1 MMVAAKAAM
10 ALLLPSPPAMLPTAI
25 GKASP
30 AQDQRSCAAGT
41 KTNRAQR
48 TRATALSIEPTE
60 TNPTMIRTLL
70 SFATLAFA
78 MGATAHAQ
86 APAPAAAYPNKPIR
100 LIVPFPPGGGTDI
113 LSRLVATKLTET
125 AKWTVVVDNKAGAGG
140 TIGITEAVKAAP
152 TGYDLV
158 MGQKDNLVIGPWL
171 YKNLPWDPTKDL
183 TAVAHVAYTPVVIAT
198 SVNSKFKTLADVV
211 AAAKAAPGSITYG
224 SPGNGTSIHLAGD
237 LFEKAAGV
245 KLSHIPYKGSNPA
258 LMDALAGNVD
268 LLVSSLPSAMGQI
281 KSGKLR
287 PLAVTSAKRSSSLPD
302 VPTVAES
309 GFKDFDVS
317 TWYGV
322 FAPAGTPAA
331 VVTTVNAEINK
342 LLATPDMKAAIQAQG
357 AEPEAMSP
365 AQFGT
370 LLKTDYAKWKGIVEA
385 SGAKIE

>member
-1 MMVAAKAAM
+1 
-10 ALLLPSPPAMLPTAI
+10 
-25 GKASP
+25 
-30 AQDQRSCAAGT
+30 
-41 KTNRAQR
+41 
-48 TRATALSIEPTE
+48 
-60 TNPTMIRTLL
+60 MIRQLL
-70 SFATLAFA
+70 SFTALALA
-78 MGATAHAQ
+78 LGATAHAQ
-86 APAPAAAYPNKPIR
+86 APAAAYPTKPIR

-125 AKWTVVVDNKAGAGG
+125 AKWTVLADNKAGAGG
-140 TIGITEAVKAAP
+140 TIGIGEAVKAAP

-171 YKNLPWDPTKDL
+171 YKNLLWDPTKDL
-183 TAVAHVAYTPVVIAT
+183 TAVAHVAYTSVVIAT
-198 SVNSKFKTLADVV
+198 GANSRFKTLADVV
-211 AAAKAAPGSITYG
+211 AAAKAAPGTVTYG

-268 LLVSSLPSAMGQI
+268 LLVSSVPSAMAQI
-281 KSGKLR
+281 RSGKLR
-287 PLAVTSAKRSSSLPD
+287 PLAVTSAKRSTSLPD
-302 VPTVAES
+302 VPTVSES
-309 GFKDFDVS
+309 GFQDFDVS

-331 VVTTVNAEINK
+331 VVTTLNTEINK
-342 LLATPDMKAAIQAQG
+342 LLGTAEMKAAIQAQG
-357 AEPEAMSP
+357 AEAQAMTP
-365 AQFGT
+365 AQFST

>member
-1 MMVAAKAAM
+1 
-10 ALLLPSPPAMLPTAI
+10 
-25 GKASP
+25 
-30 AQDQRSCAAGT
+30 
-41 KTNRAQR
+41 
-48 TRATALSIEPTE
+48 
-60 TNPTMIRTLL
+60 MIRQLL
-70 SFATLAFA
+70 TFTTLAVALGF
-78 MGATAHAQ
+78 TAHAQ
-86 APAPAAAYPNKPIR
+86 TAAPAAASAYPNKPVR

-113 LSRLVATKLTET
+113 LSRLVATRLTES
-125 AKWTVVVDNKAGAGG
+125 AKWTVVADNKAGAGG
-140 TIGITEAVKAAP
+140 TIGIGEAVKAAP

-183 TAVAHVAYTPVVIAT
+183 TAIAHVAYTPVIIAT
-198 SVNSKFKTLADVV
+198 SASSKYKTLADVI
-211 AAAKAAPGSITYG
+211 AAAKAAPGTVTYG

-237 LFEKAAGV
+237 LFEKAAGI
-245 KLSHIPYKGSNPA
+245 KLSHIPYKGSSPA

-268 LLVSSLPSAMGQI
+268 LLVSSVPSAIAQI

-309 GFKDFDVS
+309 GYKDFDVS

-342 LLATPDMKAAIQAQG
+342 LLATADMKAAIQAQG
-357 AEPEAMSP
+357 AEPEAMTP
-365 AQFGT
+365 AQFST
-370 LLKTDYAKWKGIVEA
+370 LLRADYAKWKGIVEA

>member
-1 MMVAAKAAM
+1 
-10 ALLLPSPPAMLPTAI
+10 
-25 GKASP
+25 
-30 AQDQRSCAAGT
+30 
-41 KTNRAQR
+41 
-48 TRATALSIEPTE
+48 
-60 TNPTMIRTLL
+60 MIRQLL
-70 SFATLAFA
+70 TFTTLALA
-78 MGATAHAQ
+78 VGLTAQ
-86 APAPAAAYPNKPIR
+86 AQTAAPAAAGAYPNKPVR

-113 LSRLVATKLTET
+113 LSRLVATRLTES
-125 AKWTVVVDNKAGAGG
+125 AKWSVVADNKAGAGG

-183 TAVAHVAYTPVVIAT
+183 TAVAHVAYTPVIIAT
-198 SVNSKFKTLADVV
+198 SATSKYKTLADVI
-211 AAAKAAPGSITYG
+211 AAAKASPGTVTYG

-237 LFEKAAGV
+237 LFEKAAGI
-245 KLSHIPYKGSNPA
+245 KLSHIPYKGSSPA

-268 LLVSSLPSAMGQI
+268 LLVSSVPSAMAQI

-309 GFKDFDVS
+309 GYKDFDVS

-342 LLATPDMKAAIQAQG
+342 LLATADMKAAIQAQG

-365 AQFGT
+365 AQFST
-370 LLKTDYAKWKGIVEA
+370 LLKADYVKWKGIVEA